1 MSPGEQ
7 LPRSRVLKDANRIRD
22 LLQGGR
28 RRSGRHL
35 TVYSSPSERPR
46 AAFIVPKR
54 YGNAVA
60 RNLTK
65 RRLRELFRRH
75 RDRFPA
81 DADLLLMIRAGRR
94 GDPAARQTPKPGWQD
109 LLRDLDGLFPTRV
122 GSAYPDHPVSA

>member
-1 MSPGEQ
+1 MSPGER
-7 LPRSRVLKDANRIRD
+7 LPRSRVLKDADRIRD

-46 AAFIVPKR
+46 AAFLVPKR

-81 DADLLLMIRAGRR
+81 DADVLLMIRAGRR
-94 GDPAARQTPKPGWQD
+94 GDAAAKLLPKPGWQE
-109 LLRDLDGLFPTRV
+109 LLRDLDGLFPARLGGTD
-122 GSAYPDHPVSA
+122 PDRPVSA

>member
-1 MSPGEQ
+1 MSPGER
-7 LPRSRVLKDANRIRD
+7 LPRSRVLKDADRIRD

-46 AAFIVPKR
+46 AAFLVPKR

-75 RDRFPA
+75 RDRFPL
-81 DADLLLMIRAGRR
+81 DADVLLMIRAGRR
-94 GDPAARQTPKPGWQD
+94 GDAAFKLAPKPGWQD
-109 LLRDLDGLFPTRV
+109 LLRDLDGLFPARPRGTD
-122 GSAYPDHPVSA
+122 PDHPVSA